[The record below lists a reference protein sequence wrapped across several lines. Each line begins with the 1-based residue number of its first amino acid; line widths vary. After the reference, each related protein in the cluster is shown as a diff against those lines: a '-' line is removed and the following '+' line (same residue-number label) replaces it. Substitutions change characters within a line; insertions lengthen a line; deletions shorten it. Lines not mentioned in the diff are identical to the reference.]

1 MSTRAQKLGN
11 LETIRREIAT
21 LDAQA
26 ANHMALIEMKT
37 VVVRKDYSTID
48 SKAILQAARDLDL
61 TVVSLREAR
70 KAHDELHAE
79 LYD

>member
-11 LETIRREIAT
+11 LETIRRELAT
-21 LDAQA
+21 LEAQA
-26 ANHMALIEMKT
+26 ANHMAVIEMKT
-37 VVVRKDYSTID
+37 VVVRKDYSKID

-61 TVVSLREAR
+61 AVVALRDAR